1 MNNSIQYEIVSP
13 FTNGIAIIRKNN
25 LYGAIL
31 SGGKEL
37 IQPQYQYMSNFVDG
51 YAKAI
56 KNGRTITLDLSG
68 REYIETSN
76 GLFEIPDD
84 VYDIQ
89 ECGINL
95 FRYAIQIKTSPYD
108 ITPQL
113 KWGVMNEN
121 QEILINPEF
130 EYIHEY
136 INNTSKACKIVNNRY
151 GTVTE
156 WFIITNKSTIGDETF
171 EIEPA
176 IVEEDELI
184 ITRPCIDSNVKHAHN
199 DNVNYFSIRTNSSC
213 EAIIYYEGKRY
224 VLNKDIYRVFPLAYG
239 HYIVQ
244 NKDGKFGAINRYGLI
259 VSHISNLSRNSVLY
273 PHAVTLPNGKEILLP
288 KDITTIYT
296 FDGQYAKFKTSKG
309 MGILDSNGNI
319 LAKDIPFLIAGFNA
333 DNNTFCLRRLDNNN
347 SWVGLFDITHKR
359 IIKPNYTQI
368 LSFNENGAEV
378 VIKDEGTYKL
388 DKLGRCLIQNNGIE
402 VSLPD
407 SFSTGSSGINNIS
420 IVRNNDLYGLLDLS
434 KNEMLVECKYSHIEY
449 NNLDIFICKRI
460 SRIKQPK
467 RWGEDQPDIELIQYD
482 VFNNFG
488 YNILS
493 NLEQV
498 IPISSTR
505 FIVKRNGLYGII
517 SDGNEILIQFENIS
531 VQNLGYNRLAITNKD
546 KQTRI
551 LDYDG
556 NIISERFITAYS
568 NIVVFPYERN
578 KTAKVQWL
586 DYECFIDIDGNLV
599 CGYNDSIVKVPTGY
613 DWCFGFNGKIFRC
626 LESFAEYEL
635 YENMFTEQ
643 HKIGTLIKPDGTKV
657 IYRGNKLQEVPSSIL
672 GVLCT
677 TNSFSI
683 VSVKPS
689 KEKSDFYNCLYGI
702 TDKSGNWFIENISFP
717 KFGMLSNNIMVIHG
731 GGYPKKQALLNYKK
745 GIITEFRFASSELSK
760 DRKIIIVTV
769 IDEAYSKSKKWDE
782 KDRYSIELLDLNFE
796 VRFSMEDARII
807 SQVID
812 KEQRCLYVIEKIS
825 THKYGVVNHLGK
837 VIIGFEFSFIQQ
849 FDTESFEVSYSYDC
863 KGLIGLDG
871 RAIIPIKYSTI
882 IKNSSD
888 SYIGIE
894 HSNKPSYKNFPF

>member
-13 FTNGIAIIRKNN
+13 FMNGIAIIRKNN

-37 IQPQYQYMSNFVDG
+37 IPPHYQYMSNFIDG

-76 GLFEIPDD
+76 GLFEIPGD

-95 FRYAIQIKTSPYD
+95 YRYAVQIKTSPYN

-113 KWGVMNEN
+113 KWGVMNEK

-130 EYIHEY
+130 EYIHDY
-136 INNTSKACKIVNNRY
+136 INNTSKACKITNNGYR
-151 GTVTE
+151 TLKE

-176 IVEEDELI
+176 IVEENELI
-184 ITRPCIDSNVKHAHN
+184 ITRPCIDSHVKHTHN
-199 DNVNYFSIRTNSSC
+199 DNEKCFSIRTNSSC
-213 EAIIYYEGKRY
+213 EAIIYNEGEKY
-224 VLNKDIYRVFPLAYG
+224 VLDKDIYRVFPLAYG

-244 NKDGKFGAINRYGLI
+244 NREGKFGAINRYGLI
-259 VSHISNLSRNSVLY
+259 VSHISSPSMNSVLY

-288 KDITTIYT
+288 KDITTIYA
-296 FDGQYAKFKTSKG
+296 FDGQYAKFKTLKG
-309 MGILDSNGNI
+309 MGILDCNGNI

-333 DNNTFCLRRLDNNN
+333 DNNTFCLHRLNDNN

-368 LSFNENGAEV
+368 LSFDENGAV
-378 VIKDEGTYKL
+378 VGIKDEGTYKL
-388 DKLGRCLIQNNGIE
+388 DKLGHCLIQNNGIE

-407 SFSTGSSGINNIS
+407 MFSSGSNGINNIS
-420 IVRNNDLYGLLDLS
+420 VVRKQDLYGLLDVS
-434 KNEMLVECKYSHIEY
+434 KNEMLVECEYSQIEY
-449 NNLDIFICKRI
+449 NNFDIFICKKV
-460 SRIKQPK
+460 SHIKQQK

-482 VFNNFG
+482 IFNNYG
-488 YNILS
+488 CKVLS

-498 IPISSTR
+498 IPISSNR
-505 FIVKRNGLYGII
+505 FIILRDGLYGII
-517 SDGNEILIQFENIS
+517 SDSNEILIQFENVSI
-531 VQNLGYNRLAITNKD
+531 QNLGCNRLAIINKD

-568 NIVVFPYERN
+568 DIVVFPYEQN
-578 KTAKVQWL
+578 KTAKVQWM
-586 DYECFIDIDGNLV
+586 DYEGFIDINGNLV
-599 CGYNDSIVKVPTGY
+599 CEFNDSIVKVPTGY
-613 DWCFGFNGKIFRC
+613 DWCFDYNGKTFRC
-626 LESFAEYEL
+626 LKSFADIEL
-635 YENMFTEQ
+635 FENTFIEK
-643 HKIGTLIKPDGTKV
+643 HKIGALVKPDGKKV
-657 IYRGNKLQEVPSSIL
+657 IYKDNKLHIISSDFS
-672 GVLCT
+672 GVVCT
-677 TNSFSI
+677 TRYFSI
-683 VSVKPS
+683 VTIHPPKD
-689 KEKSDFYNCLYGI
+689 KNDYYDNFYGI
-702 TDKSGNWFIENISFP
+702 TDKLGKWYIESTP
-717 KFGMLSNNIMVIHG
+717 YLKFGMLSANVMIIDG
-731 GGYPKKQALLNYKK
+731 GGYPKKQALLNYKN
-745 GIITEFRFASSELSK
+745 GAITDFRFSSIELSK
-760 DRKIIIVTV
+760 DKKTIIVTV
-769 IDEAYSKSKKWDE
+769 IDEEYSKSKNWDE
-782 KDRYSIELLDLNFE
+782 KDRYSIELLDLNFK

-825 THKYGVVNHLGK
+825 THKYGVVNYLGK
-837 VIIGFEFSFIQQ
+837 VIIAFEFSHIHQ

-863 KGLIGLDG
+863 KGIFGLDG
-871 RAIIPIKYSTI
+871 KIIIPVQYLTI

-888 SYIGIE
+888 GYIVVD
-894 HSNKPSYKNFPF
+894 KPTSIDLKNFLF